1 MDLKTW
7 IEHKN
12 CLIIDMAVL
21 PEKIAILVVKKR
33 DKNAEGK
40 LSALISIR
48 KQLLEFEGYHVLL
61 HDSESLEQL
70 TYQ

>member
-1 MDLKTW
+1 MDVKTW

-12 CLIIDMAVL
+12 CVIIDMAVI

-40 LSALISIR
+40 PSALI
-48 KQLLEFEGYHVLL
+48 
-61 HDSESLEQL
+61 
-70 TYQ
+70 